1 MSLNPSFMNSF
12 SLVQSAIA
20 DYQRGPISRNVAE
33 SDEMAHR
40 SWDKELHSYFAAGQ
54 EALEIIL
61 QGLFLC
67 SSSKVRTILSMPCGH
82 GRELRHVKAAFPD
95 AKIVACDL
103 YQEKVDFCSREF
115 GVEGVKSKENF
126 DQIEFNDK
134 FDLIW
139 VGSLLTHMP
148 EPLFLKAFNLFSRSL
163 APDGVALIT
172 FQGRHAPFIQKN
184 LWKFMPDKKFA
195 VAEAKFRKS
204 GFGYA
209 DYNMRSVYN
218 EQKDYGI
225 SLSAPS
231 YVARLLEN
239 DESIQIHGMM
249 ERRWDSCQDVVV
261 FKKKYI
267 HS

>member
-1 MSLNPSFMNSF
+1 
-12 SLVQSAIA
+12 
-20 DYQRGPISRNVAE
+20 
-33 SDEMAHR
+33 
-40 SWDKELHSYFAAGQ
+40 
-54 EALEIIL
+54 
-61 QGLFLC
+61 
-67 SSSKVRTILSMPCGH
+67 
-82 GRELRHVKAAFPD
+82 
-95 AKIVACDL
+95 
-103 YQEKVDFCSREF
+103 
-115 GVEGVKSKENF
+115 
-126 DQIEFNDK
+126 
-134 FDLIW
+134 
-139 VGSLLTHMP
+139 MP

-172 FQGRHAPFIQKN
+172 FQGRHAPFIQ
-184 LWKFMPDKKFA
+184 KFA